1 MASRLFLEDGLHA
14 PYFIF
19 LQCAGRFTDSQLL
32 TKFGLGRYQP
42 ATAEAANRGRYAILA
57 DDGPWK
63 LLADDWYYTLW
74 HLSET
79 RPTIEALAQECDI
92 FACSVGDCDRSF
104 DFVYYHQSR
113 LVRKY
118 VVADPH
124 FRGGVVVQNVGYPLP
139 AEAAAL
145 QLEDEMKIVLS
156 IAASL
161 GIQTNYTQQN
171 VRIYE
176 PPPGAERSTTK
187 LTLAGAI
194 HNFLPG
200 VGM

>member
-1 MASRLFLEDGLHA
+1 MPSWLFPQHRLHA

-19 LQCAGRFTDSQLL
+19 LRCAGKYSDAELL
-32 TKFGLGRYQP
+32 AKFVLGAYRP
-42 ATAEAANRGRYAILA
+42 ATAETPPRGRYAVFA
-57 DDGPWK
+57 DDGQWT

-74 HLSET
+74 QQPDARS
-79 RPTIEALAQECDI
+79 TIEALANECDI

-104 DFVYYHQSR
+104 DFFYYRQSQ

-124 FRGGVVVQNVGYPLP
+124 CRGGTVVQNVGYPLP

-145 QLEDEMKIVLS
+145 QLEDETEIVLT

-161 GIQTNYTQQN
+161 GIKTNYTEQQ
-171 VRIYE
+171 VRIYVPTE
-176 PPPGAERSTTK
+176 EQTTK
-187 LTLAGAI
+187 LSLAGAI
-194 HNFLPG
+194 HNFNLMPSSG
-200 VGM
+200 S

>member
-1 MASRLFLEDGLHA
+1 MASWLFPQGGLHA

-19 LQCAGRFTDSQLL
+19 LRCAGRYSDADLL
-32 TKFGLGRYQP
+32 TKFGLGKYLP
-42 ATAEAANRGRYAILA
+42 ATAAVADRGRYAILA
-57 DDGPWK
+57 DDGQWT
-63 LLADDWYYTLW
+63 LLADDWFYTLW
-74 HLSET
+74 HLPET

-92 FACSVGDCDRSF
+92 FACSVGECDRSF

-113 LVRKY
+113 LIRKY
-118 VVADPH
+118 VVEDPH

-145 QLEDEMKIVLS
+145 QLEDETNIVLA

-161 GIQTNYTQQN
+161 GIKTNYTESD
-171 VRIYE
+171 VRIHA
-176 PPPGAERSTTK
+176 PPPGEERSTTK

-194 HNFLPG
+194 RNFLPG
-200 VGM
+200 VGL